1 MPMSLRFLGYE
12 VNENEL
18 LTQEIIVTW
27 EQVFKENNGT
37 ITPVESTG
45 DNLFYF
51 KDSALG
57 ENWVLGW
64 VLDAEKN
71 LFQFGPVTKPFPLIA
86 NASTFRERFGIK
98 IEKIEKPVI
107 EVSFEYTPNKEDL
120 EKEEVDFKEAKVQ
133 KAGQGTDDLGRPF
146 TEFKDEAG
154 NVVLRLT
161 LVEEKKEEVEKIEPI
176 YDYTPNKDDFANA
189 KDYKHN
195 NETFNLSEEGNDE
208 AGKPF
213 KKFTDELG
221 RVRVVLAL
229 VEPKEEE
236 KPEEP
241 KEEEKKEEV
250 INEYTSDEKVFFDSQ
265 EWGVPNATLKR
276 ADEGKDELGRP
287 FVNFRDETGA
297 IRLILTLTEAKP
309 AEEVKEEPAK
319 ENETPKVER
328 ISIEVNG
335 VEITKVDGHELPE
348 RKPELTPEEEA
359 AINIANAY
367 QENLKERTWDELAN
381 GRILV
386 TDYLYPEHIKY
397 QEVNGEITEERVK
410 VSVRVQVVFI
420 DTAAKTLS
428 GYTIDADNKS
438 ARATAKAVDGLIEE
452 TVKSILGTEK
462 EADTVPT
469 EERAEVTE

>member
-18 LTQEIIVTW
+18 LTQEIIDTW

-71 LFQFGPVTKPFPLIA
+71 LFQFGPVTKPFPLVA

-154 NVVLRLT
+154 NIVLRLT
-161 LVEEKKEEVEKIEPI
+161 LVEEKKEEVEKVEPI

-189 KDYKHN
+189 KDYKFN

-236 KPEEP
+236 KP
-241 KEEEKKEEV
+241 KEAVEEKKEEV
-250 INEYTSDEKVFFDSQ
+250 VNEYTSDEKVFFDSQ
-265 EWGVPNATLKR
+265 EWGAPSATLKR
-276 ADEGKDELGRP
+276 AEEGKDELGRP

-297 IRLILTLTEAKP
+297 IKLVLTLTEGKP

-319 ENETPKVER
+319 ENEAPKVER

-335 VEITKVDGHELPE
+335 VQITKVDGQELPE
-348 RKPELTPEEEA
+348 RKSELTPEEEA
-359 AINIANAY
+359 ALKIANEY

-381 GRILV
+381 GRVLV
-386 TDYLYPEHIKY
+386 TDYLYSEHIK
-397 QEVNGEITEERVK
+397 VWDKDGKDKEER
-410 VSVRVQVVFI
+410 VSVRVEVVFI

-428 GYTIDADNKS
+428 GYSIDADNKS

-452 TVKSILGTEK
+452 TVKNILGTEK
-462 EADTVPT
+462 EADAVST
-469 EERAEVTE
+469 EDRAEVTE

>member
-1 MPMSLRFLGYE
+1 MPMSLRFLGYV

-18 LTQEIIVTW
+18 LTQEIIDTW

-71 LFQFGPVTKPFPLIA
+71 LFQFGPVTKPFPLVA

-133 KAGQGTDDLGRPF
+133 RAGQGTDDLGRPF

-161 LVEEKKEEVEKIEPI
+161 LVEEKKEEVEKVEPI

-189 KDYKHN
+189 KDYKFN
-195 NETFNLSEEGNDE
+195 NETFNLSEEGNDV

-236 KPEEP
+236 KP
-241 KEEEKKEEV
+241 KEAVEEKKEEV
-250 INEYTSDEKVFFDSQ
+250 VNEYTSDEKVFFDSQ
-265 EWGVPNATLKR
+265 EWGAPSATLKR
-276 ADEGKDELGRP
+276 AEEGKDELGRP

-297 IRLILTLTEAKP
+297 IKLILTLTEGKP
-309 AEEVKEEPAK
+309 AEEVKEEPVK
-319 ENETPKVER
+319 ENEAPKVER

-335 VEITKVDGHELPE
+335 VQITKVDGQELPE
-348 RKPELTPEEEA
+348 RKSELTPEEEA
-359 AINIANAY
+359 ALKIANEY

-381 GRILV
+381 GRVLV
-386 TDYLYPEHIKY
+386 TDYLYSEHIK
-397 QEVNGEITEERVK
+397 VWDKDGKDKEER
-410 VSVRVQVVFI
+410 VSVRVQVVFV

-438 ARATAKAVDGLIEE
+438 SRVTAKTVDALIEE
-452 TVKSILGTEK
+452 TVKNILGTEK
-462 EADTVPT
+462 EADAVPT
-469 EERAEVTE
+469 EDRAEVTE

>member
-12 VNENEL
+12 VNDNEL
-18 LTQEIIVTW
+18 LTQEIIDTW

-71 LFQFGPVTKPFPLIA
+71 LFQFGPVTKPFPLVS

-107 EVSFEYTPNKEDL
+107 EVSYEYTSSKEGLD
-120 EKEEVDFKEAKVQ
+120 KEEIEYKEAKVQ
-133 KAGQGTDDLGRPF
+133 RAGQGTDDLGRPF
-146 TEFKDEAG
+146 TEYKDEAG
-154 NVVLRLT
+154 NVVLRIT

-176 YDYTPNKDDFANA
+176 YDYTSNKDDFANA

-208 AGKPF
+208 AGKPI

-229 VEPKEEE
+229 VEPKEEDKVE
-236 KPEEP
+236 TPNDT

-287 FVNFRDETGA
+287 FVNFRDEAGN
-297 IRLILTLTEAKP
+297 LKLVLTLTEGKP

-319 ENETPKVER
+319 EGEAPKIER

-335 VEITKVDGHELPE
+335 VQITKVDGQELPE
-348 RKPELTPEEEA
+348 RKAELTEVEEIA
-359 AINIANAY
+359 VKIANEY
-367 QENLKERTWDELAN
+367 QENLKERTWDELAD
-381 GRILV
+381 GRVLV
-386 TDYLYPEHIKY
+386 TDYLYSELVKF
-397 QEVNGEITEERVK
+397 NGTNEEK
-410 VSVRVQVVFI
+410 NTVRVQVVFI

-428 GYTIDADNKS
+428 GYTIDADKKS
-438 ARATAKAVDGLIEE
+438 SRATAKAVDALIEE
-452 TVKSILGTEK
+452 TVKNILGTEK
-462 EADTVPT
+462 VADTAPS